1 MLLLLDS
8 LLYFII
14 EKLLYIIKFELNY
27 IALYIMPLFI
37 YL

>member
-27 IALYIMPLFI
+27 IALYIMSLFI